1 MKILKIILMVIGSIV
16 VLLVALFVIVLL
28 INKQGV
34 VEPYDAGQPGS
45 GNRLLIATQGSGFK
59 SALIDSVTVYLID
72 DSLYVRVIDVTGL
85 GEIDDNE
92 WNAILI
98 VHTTEQWKLQPDV
111 AKYLERARD
120 LSKVIVVTT
129 SGSGEWKSD
138 EYAVDVITS
147 ASKSDELPA
156 LTQKIV
162 AKLRVLLQ

>member
-1 MKILKIILMVIGSIV
+1 VTLTCPNVRIESAKENHEDIEDYFDGDRFNRRFARC
-16 VLLVALFVIVLL
+16 LVC
-28 INKQGV
+28 
-34 VEPYDAGQPGS
+34 DQPGS